1 MKDLLAKELLLK
13 TIVSCP
19 LPEDNQR
26 NTVPVSVSIVGT
38 EMEEPTNLLKVIY
51 NKPGLVLQFQYSVF
65 KNNKLQFC
73 REKKQV
79 YGLQQGSHFSSTGY
93 QF

>member
-38 EMEEPTNLLKVIY
+38 EMETPTNLLKVIY
-51 NKPGLVLQFQYSVF
+51 NKPRLVLHISI
-65 KNNKLQFC
+65 
-73 REKKQV
+73 
-79 YGLQQGSHFSSTGY
+79 FSI
-93 QF
+93 